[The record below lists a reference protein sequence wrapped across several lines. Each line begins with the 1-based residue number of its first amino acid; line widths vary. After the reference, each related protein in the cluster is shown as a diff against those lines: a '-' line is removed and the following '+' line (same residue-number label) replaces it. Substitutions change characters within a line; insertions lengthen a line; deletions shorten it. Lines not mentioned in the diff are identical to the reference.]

1 MYRMYYLTDGIESA
15 EAIEQDLISQGVD
28 LSHIHVISHHE
39 DEEKIHHLHSGSYFM
54 RRNIVQSAQRGLMM
68 GLIGGLLIGEIL
80 VGVDYFR
87 RELGVWTVFLSAVAF
102 SGFGAW
108 VGGMF
113 GLATENYKIT
123 KFHNQ
128 LEEGQYLMVVDINR
142 ADKKS
147 IIRFMNKKHSES
159 TYAGHGSSITNPF
172 KAWFQHKAT
181 I

>member
-87 RELGVWTVFLSAVAF
+87 R
-102 SGFGAW
+102 
-108 VGGMF
+108 
-113 GLATENYKIT
+113 
-123 KFHNQ
+123 
-128 LEEGQYLMVVDINR
+128 
-142 ADKKS
+142 
-147 IIRFMNKKHSES
+147 
-159 TYAGHGSSITNPF
+159 
-172 KAWFQHKAT
+172 
-181 I
+181 